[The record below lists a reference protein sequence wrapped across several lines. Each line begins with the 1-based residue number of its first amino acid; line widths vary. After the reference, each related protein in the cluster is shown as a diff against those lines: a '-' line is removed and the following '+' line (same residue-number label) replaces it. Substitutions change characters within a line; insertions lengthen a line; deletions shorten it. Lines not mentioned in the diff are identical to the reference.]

1 MRKYSM
7 ETTVGLFVALG
18 LICVGYMTIK
28 LGNVAIFGD
37 DRYTLYA
44 RFTSVTGLKV
54 NNPVNMLGMEIGRV
68 EGFSMDQ
75 ENQVAM
81 VELKIDKDIKI
92 YGDAMASIKTSG
104 LMGDSYVSIDPGG
117 GADLL
122 KPGETILETQPPTDI
137 MGLISK
143 YAFGTVSKE

>member
-1 MRKYSM
+1 M